1 MYKEF
6 NERWIELLIQGQE
19 NNKREFLEVLA
30 GSKGKVFAIMK
41 FRRMLMDKGAGQN
54 VTIEQ
59 LENTEGAD
67 LIESLEEL
75 FLEPLTIKHLQFAKE
90 SNVTAREVLDRHMQ
104 DRNLRFLSAIKSI

>member
-6 NERWIELLIQGQE
+6 NERWIGLLQE
-19 NNKREFLEVLA
+19 H
-30 GSKGKVFAIMK
+30 GSKQEFEEVKKNSKGGIFATMK
-41 FRRMLMDKGAGQN
+41 YRRMLMDRGKGQN

-67 LIESLEEL
+67 LVELLQEL
-75 FLEPLTIKHLQFAKE
+75 FLEPIYPKHLQFVKE

-104 DRNLRFLSAIKSI
+104 DRNLRFLSVIKSI